1 MSHATLQR
9 TWHPNRSPRCVLH
22 SWATAPYHPIIPRL
36 CVSCAVS
43 CANWAKNGECEK
55 DHVRK
60 LCPHS
65 CSICSHICRDSDAQ
79 CPQWKASGECEANM
93 DFMYNSCSVSC
104 GVCKVTCYDKDA
116 SCPAWARDG
125 ECQKNK
131 GLYTTCPVSCG
142 TCTEICLDKNNDCP
156 SWAADGQCGTNAGF
170 MLKTCPHSCSVCDEK
185 SHAASAHPVSDVNM
199 VTKDGRKITE
209 RAACADH
216 DRNQCL
222 ICARPRPPPSLPP
235 CTPTLFPPSLFSHP
249 PFSYVQGASTSVR
262 RIRRR

>member
-1 MSHATLQR
+1 MMMLKTFISIALLVGVDA
-9 TWHPNRSPRCVLH
+9 WGYCNDND
-22 SWATAPYHPIIPRL
+22 
-36 CVSCAVS
+36 VS
-43 CANWAKNGECEK
+43 CANWAKGGECTK

-65 CSICSHICRDSDAQ
+65 CSICTHICRDTDTQ
-79 CPQWKASGECEANM
+79 CPQWKDSGECENNM
-93 DFMYNSCSVSC
+93 DFMYNSCPVSC

-142 TCTEICLDKNNDCP
+142 TCTEVCLDKHNDCP

-170 MLKTCPHSCSVCDEK
+170 MLKTCPHSCNVCDEK
-185 SHAASAHPVSDVNM
+185 SHAASSHPVGDVNM
-199 VTKDGRKITE
+199 VTPDGRKITE

-222 ICARPRPPPSLPP
+222 ICARPSTPRSLWHRRSSWGVARLPLASILVP
-235 CTPTLFPPSLFSHP
+235 NTLLCEVALIFTCRCDR
-249 PFSYVQGASTSVR
+249 G
-262 RIRRR
+262 